1 MNNMKKINFLITNA
15 LLQQIEEAMSQLGI
29 NSKAEFFRMLALNCA
44 KEVNAQRKNS
54 APPKIDRSLSKDEKM
69 ILLGL
74 EEGPK
79 RVDDLVEETGI
90 PAGRVAGLLI
100 ELLVKKRV
108 AEAGH
113 EWIINNH
120 HDINIV

>member
-1 MNNMKKINFLITNA
+1 MQNIHFFVSNTLG
-15 LLQQIEEAMSQLGI
+15 QQIEEAMSQLGI
-29 NSKAEFFRMLALNCA
+29 NSKAEFFRMLVFDRVKELNTR
-44 KEVNAQRKNS
+44 QKNS
-54 APPKIDRSLSKDEKM
+54 ALPTIDRSLSRDEKM

-108 AEAGH
+108 AEKGY